1 MMRGKRTQ
9 ATPKAKQK
17 PTKQEPQT
25 QPKGQRPNPPHLKV
39 FPLYE
44 GETGEK
50 VGCELTMGLNSQRKS
65 IGRVSA
71 QAECNEVA
79 KVIIGC
85 FAGAALFVSRSDS
98 RPGKSVIALPS
109 MPWKSPFSLRN
120 PFN

>member
-1 MMRGKRTQ
+1 MKGKETQRDEEKKTQ

-50 VGCELTMGLNSQRKS
+50 SWL
-65 IGRVSA
+65 
-71 QAECNEVA
+71 
-79 KVIIGC
+79 
-85 FAGAALFVSRSDS
+85 
-98 RPGKSVIALPS
+98 
-109 MPWKSPFSLRN
+109 
-120 PFN
+120 